1 MIKLIV
7 AALFVGTIAGFIN
20 SNMIRLVENVWIADY
35 LFNSALYALLFV
47 MGLAFALDKE
57 AIARF
62 RRKGSRILI
71 VPLAVALGSILGGLV
86 AGLLLRL
93 NVVASMA
100 VTSGFGWYTLAG
112 PLMGQML
119 GPEWGAMGFTVNFLR
134 ELFTL
139 LAVSLLTRIDRYAPI
154 ASGGATAMDT
164 TLSAIV
170 RYSGQD
176 ALVTAFS
183 SGFVLSLAAPFVIT
197 AIAALV

>member
-7 AALFVGTIAGFIN
+7 AALFVGTIAGFMN
-20 SNMIRLVENVWIADY
+20 SNMVRLVENVWIADY
-35 LFNSALYALLFV
+35 LFNGALYALLFV

-62 RRKGSRILI
+62 RRQGSRILI

-164 TLSAIV
+164 TLPAIV

-197 AIAALV
+197 AIAVLA